1 MTTRAAVA
9 GCRSS
14 SSSPSVAGR
23 GRGGGGVAA
32 ASAIAINKPSRV
44 PRLRALPRLELPSVD
59 ARRSQ
64 RFYEAEKK
72 GLKADRSAP
81 ARAAVGGDAKGDD
94 STTTTPSTS
103 SSSPSSS
110 QTAQEQRD
118 LDLIRRAQADDAG
131 TSYPLEETRVS
142 KRHKNRVKTEW
153 LDQANSSS
161 HRLNL
166 DLLDFGRPNQKQKT
180 LPPSLN
186 KQRLVDT
193 AMLSAI
199 GGLAYVLGS
208 VLRLQ
213 AYMG

>member
-9 GCRSS
+9 GCCCSS
-14 SSSPSVAGR
+14 SSSSVAGR

-44 PRLRALPRLELPSVD
+44 PRVRALPGLELPSVD

-81 ARAAVGGDAKGDD
+81 ARAAVGGDGKGDD

-103 SSSPSSS
+103 SPSSS
-110 QTAQEQRD
+110 LTAQEQRD

-131 TSYPLEETRVS
+131 TTYPLEETRVS

>member
-32 ASAIAINKPSRV
+32 ASAIAIKPSRV
-44 PRLRALPRLELPSVD
+44 PRLHALPRLRLPSVD

-64 RFYEAEKK
+64 RLYEAEKK

-180 LPPSLN
+180 LPP
-186 KQRLVDT
+186 
-193 AMLSAI
+193 LSTNSDSSTRRCSRPSA
-199 GGLAYVLGS
+199 AS
-208 VLRLQ
+208 PTSW
-213 AYMG
+213 APC

>member
-23 GRGGGGVAA
+23 GRGGGVVAA
-32 ASAIAINKPSRV
+32 ASAIAIKPSRV
-44 PRLRALPRLELPSVD
+44 PRLRALPRLELPSFD

-64 RFYEAEKK
+64 RLYEAEKK

>member
-9 GCRSS
+9 GCCCSS
-14 SSSPSVAGR
+14 SSSSVAGR

-44 PRLRALPRLELPSVD
+44 PRVRALPGLELPSVD

-81 ARAAVGGDAKGDD
+81 ARAAVGGDGKGDD

-103 SSSPSSS
+103 SPSSS
-110 QTAQEQRD
+110 LTAQEQRD

>member
-1 MTTRAAVA
+1 
-9 GCRSS
+9 
-14 SSSPSVAGR
+14 
-23 GRGGGGVAA
+23 
-32 ASAIAINKPSRV
+32 
-44 PRLRALPRLELPSVD
+44 
-59 ARRSQ
+59 
-64 RFYEAEKK
+64 
-72 GLKADRSAP
+72 LKADRSAP
-81 ARAAVGGDAKGDD
+81 ARAAVGGDGKGDD

-103 SSSPSSS
+103 SPSSS
-110 QTAQEQRD
+110 LTAQEQRD

-131 TSYPLEETRVS
+131 TTYPLEETRVS

>member
-32 ASAIAINKPSRV
+32 ASAIAIKPSRV
-44 PRLRALPRLELPSVD
+44 SRLRALPRLELPSVD

-142 KRHKNRVKTEW
+142 KRHKNRVK
-153 LDQANSSS
+153 
-161 HRLNL
+161 
-166 DLLDFGRPNQKQKT
+166 
-180 LPPSLN
+180 PS
-186 KQRLVDT
+186 
-193 AMLSAI
+193 
-199 GGLAYVLGS
+199 G
-208 VLRLQ
+208 
-213 AYMG
+213 

>member
-14 SSSPSVAGR
+14 SSSSSVAGR
-23 GRGGGGVAA
+23 GRGGGVVAA
-32 ASAIAINKPSRV
+32 ASAIASKPSRV

-59 ARRSQ
+59 ATRSQ

-131 TSYPLEETRVS
+131 TTYPLEETRVS

>member
-9 GCRSS
+9 GCCCSS
-14 SSSPSVAGR
+14 SSSSVAGR
-23 GRGGGGVAA
+23 GRGGGVVAA
-32 ASAIAINKPSRV
+32 ASAIAIKPSRV
-44 PRLRALPRLELPSVD
+44 PRLRALPRLELPSFD

-72 GLKADRSAP
+72 GLKADSSAP
-81 ARAAVGGDAKGDD
+81 ARAAVGGDGKGDD

-103 SSSPSSS
+103 SPSSS
-110 QTAQEQRD
+110 LTAQEQRD

-131 TSYPLEETRVS
+131 TTYPLEETRVS